1 MIIEGEVAVRHEVEG
16 VKSLS
21 QVRVVPMEGGTLYK
35 EPIAEWATDKKL
47 KQMVAGAKQRAKKK
61 GLQFD
66 LKVEDLYPVYD
77 TCPILGIKM
86 VAGIGT
92 VCSSSP
98 TLDKIDPTLGYVKGN
113 VRVISNKAN
122 RMKTDATIE
131 ELKLFVTGIMPYMVA
146 D

>member
-1 MIIEGEVAVRHEVEG
+1 MIIEGKQLASELRVKG
-16 VKSLS
+16 VKSRDKVMLKPVS
-21 QVRVVPMEGGTLYK
+21 PNAV
-35 EPIAEWATDKKL
+35 AEWATDKKL
-47 KQMVAGAKQRAKKK
+47 KQMLSGAKQRAKKK

-77 TCPILGIKM
+77 TCPILGVKL
-86 VAGIGT
+86 VAGTGK
-92 VCSSSP
+92 VCPSSP

-131 ELKLFVTGIMPYMVA
+131 ELKLFITGIMPYMVA

>member
-1 MIIEGEVAVRHEVEG
+1 MIEEGVAVKLEVTG

-35 EPIAEWATDKKL
+35 ESVAEWATDKKL
-47 KQMVAGAKQRAKKK
+47 KQMLSGAKQRAKKK
-61 GLQFD
+61 GLRFD
-66 LKVEDLYPVYD
+66 LTVDDLYPVYD
-77 TCPILGIKM
+77 NCPILGIKM
-86 VAGIGT
+86 VAGIGA

-98 TLDKIDPTLGYVKGN
+98 TLDKIDPALGYVRGN

-131 ELKLFVTGIMPYMVA
+131 ELKMFVTGIMPYMVA